1 MDTRQDFFDI
11 FSTEQFLERKISVHL
26 QLTNDSVAQLAE
38 QLTLNQ
44 WVEGSN
50 PSGVTFIN
58 KEENKVYK
66 ANSMLF

>member
-44 WVEGSN
+44 WVEGSS
-50 PSGVTFIN
+50 PPGSR
-58 KEENKVYK
+58 
-66 ANSMLF
+66 S